1 MDFTSLTSMVL
12 PDLMWVEDLAD
23 RLRRSPSAVRD
34 MLRRGVLPG
43 RKIGRRWL
51 VERSALLRA
60 VAPDNARLRLL
71 PLGSSGSARARASR
85 RPQPGGA
92 EGADS

>member
-1 MDFTSLTSMVL
+1 MDFTSLMSMVL
-12 PDLMWVEDLAD
+12 PDLMWVEDLAA

-51 VERSALLRA
+51 VERGALLRA
-60 VAPDNARLRLL
+60 VAPDNARFRLL
-71 PLGSSGSARARASR
+71 PHGPPGSSRPRGSR
-85 RPQPGGA
+85 RPRPGSTDGA
-92 EGADS
+92 GS